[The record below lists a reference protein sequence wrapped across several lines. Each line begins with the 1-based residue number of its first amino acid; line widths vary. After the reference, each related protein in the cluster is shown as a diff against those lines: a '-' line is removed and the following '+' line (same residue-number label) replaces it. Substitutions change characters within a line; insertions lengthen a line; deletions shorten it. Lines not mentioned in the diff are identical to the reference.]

1 MPRKPTT
8 PPRRHTP
15 PVTHEVVDPRWIL
28 SAFGIM
34 VLIAAVCAYATI
46 CTLFYKGQ
54 WQLAMQ
60 PSRTIAQTPAAIHLP
75 FTEVHFGVDASG
87 QPQLDGWWIA
97 SENATAPTALVL
109 HSGSGSMSDALPD
122 AQFLHDTGLNV
133 LLFDYRGFGHSGG
146 QHPTETFVEE
156 DAESA
161 LRYLT
166 TTRGLPLSNI
176 VVFGHQLGASPAV
189 KLCTDHPKIPAL
201 ILLQPVGDLT
211 RQVKQDSRSRMVP
224 VGLLFHE
231 TFPLADRLHILT
243 MPKLIV
249 SYDDDKSPL
258 NLRQVADPKMT
269 VELHSESDTSNL
281 RQSIQRFLS
290 DSGFPWMQNTIKQ
303 P

>member
-1 MPRKPTT
+1 MPRKPTA
-8 PPRRHTP
+8 PPHRHTP

-34 VLIAAVCAYATI
+34 VLIAAICAYATI
-46 CTLFYKGQ
+46 CALFYRGQ

-60 PSRTIAQTPAAIHLP
+60 PSRAVTQTPAAIHLP

-122 AQFLHDTGLNV
+122 AQLLHDSGLNV
-133 LLFDYRGFGHSGG
+133 LLFDYRGFGRSGG

-176 VVFGHQLGASPAV
+176 VVFGYRLGASPAV
-189 KLCTDHPKIPAL
+189 KLCADHPKIPAL
-201 ILLQPVGDLT
+201 ILLQPAGDLT
-211 RQVKQDSRSRMVP
+211 EQVKQDSRSRMVP

-231 TFPLADRLHILT
+231 SFPIADRLHALAT
-243 MPKLIV
+243 PKLIL

-258 NLRQVADPKMT
+258 NFRQVADPKMT
-269 VELHSESDTSNL
+269 VELHSESDISNL
-281 RQSIQRFLS
+281 RQSMQRFLS
-290 DSGFPWMQNTIKQ
+290 DSGFPWLQTTIKQ